1 MNTINMTSFLYLY
14 MYIYSCP
21 YINSI
26 HVIIKPWGDI
36 SRLTD
41 SRTSRKSSL
50 RRYLIPSLLQPI
62 CPVTCDVIWLV
73 SSLLYWKQNRLL
85 QWRNS
90 KKITAG
96 SIKLPLFEHVPFYT
110 WDLTPCCVM
119 KVFSMPVSV
128 FCGYPK
134 SKISIK
140 ANKSTNNNHSL

>member
-96 SIKLPLFEHVPFYT
+96 SIKLPLFEPVLFIPEI
-110 WDLTPCCVM
+110 WLLV
-119 KVFSMPVSV
+119 VWWRFSVCLCQCFV
-128 FCGYPK
+128 D
-134 SKISIK
+134 IQ
-140 ANKSTNNNHSL
+140 SLKFL